1 MNIDSIKNKRSKD
14 ASRGNDRYKT
24 KGGYM
29 PLPLATAVGIGQSIL
44 EPVLGHLTNVRNRK
58 FTREMYGRQRQD
70 ALADWEMQN
79 AYNSP
84 AAQMARFKDA
94 GLNPHLIYGQG
105 NVAQPVRS
113 SGASGGQASAPRT
126 DLGAMYNFSLKENQA
141 NLTAANQ
148 EFLKAREENVR
159 AQTVKTLSEV
169 NLTNQNVKRGAI
181 KLAIEKQLQDVNV
194 SKGLYD
200 LDIAR
205 EKYNQEYWKS
215 MVAERMS
222 QLGVER
228 AVSQLLNDQ
237 KFREL
242 STDRQNEIRQK
253 IELMKKDGQLKD
265 YEIELNKSGAQ
276 RNDSILQ
283 RLALKIIQS
292 IFGNMYP

>member
-1 MNIDSIKNKRSKD
+1 M
-14 ASRGNDRYKT
+14 
-24 KGGYM
+24 
-29 PLPLATAVGIGQSIL
+29 GIPAAAIAGAEFGLNTLFQ
-44 EPVLGHLTNVRNRK
+44 HLTNVKNRK
-58 FTREMYGRQRQD
+58 FTREMYGRQRAD

-84 AAQMARFKDA
+84 MAQMARFKDA

-113 SGASGGQASAPRT
+113 SSSSGGQASAPSGQG
-126 DLGAMYNFSLKENQA
+126 LGAMYSYALRSNQA
-141 NLTAANQ
+141 DLTAANK
-148 EFLKAREENVR
+148 EFLKAREENIK
-159 AQTVKTLSEV
+159 AQTVKVLSEV
-169 NLTNQNVKRGAI
+169 DLTKQNVNRGAI

-194 SKGLYD
+194 SKGLYE
-200 LDIAR
+200 LDITR
-205 EKYNQEYWKS
+205 EKYNQEYWRS
-215 MVAERMS
+215 MIAERMS
-222 QLGVER
+222 ELTVEK
-228 AVSQLLNDQ
+228 AVSSLLNDQ

-242 STDRQNEIRQK
+242 SQDRQNEIRQK
-253 IELMKKDGQLKD
+253 IELMRKDGQLKD